1 MSLRMRGALIAA
13 VAVAL
18 ASPSYA
24 PASASTVPTSA
35 SETPTQSTAAPS
47 SAAPSPTAL
56 SSTALSPAAP
66 NSTAISSTAISS
78 TAGAAPIRGVRDAT
92 QLIVVTSKSWKS
104 TWATLR
110 TYEKRNG
117 RWVAALPAMPARIGS
132 SGFVIGSTRRQATG
146 ATPAGTYALG
156 SAFGGLASPGG
167 SVPYRRITPNS
178 WWPYDPRDPATYNV
192 FQTRKDPQTRWR
204 TSRSEHLIKLAPTQY
219 RHALVIGYNMP
230 AGTRYDPARGQR
242 VGTTPVN
249 TARGGG
255 IFLHVAAPRPTAG
268 CVALSL
274 ANMRSVLRW
283 LKPSARPLIAM
294 GPQSYVATL

>member
-1 MSLRMRGALIAA
+1 MPLRMRWPLIAV
-13 VAVAL
+13 VAVAMT
-18 ASPSYA
+18 SPAYA
-24 PASASTVPTSA
+24 PASASKA
-35 SETPTQSTAAPS
+35 PTQS
-47 SAAPSPTAL
+47 SA
-56 SSTALSPAAP
+56 
-66 NSTAISSTAISS
+66 AISSTAPSSTAPSS
-78 TAGAAPIRGVRDAT
+78 TAGAAPIRGVRNAT
-92 QLIVVTSKSWKS
+92 QLIVVTSTSWKS

-146 ATPAGTYALG
+146 TTPAGTYALG

-167 SVPYRRITPNS
+167 SVPYTRITPSS

-219 RHALVIGYNMP
+219 QHAVVIGFNMP

-268 CVALSL
+268 CVAVSL